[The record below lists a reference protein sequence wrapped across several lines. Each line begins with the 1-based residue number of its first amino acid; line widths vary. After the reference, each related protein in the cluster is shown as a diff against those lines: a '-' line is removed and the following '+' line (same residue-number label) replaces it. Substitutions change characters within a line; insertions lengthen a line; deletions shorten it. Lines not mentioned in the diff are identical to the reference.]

1 MSGIEKVCEFSGEY
15 PGCDMY
21 GYKRNSI
28 QIMPKYRKEFKN
40 ADHVL
45 HIFKPEKQWIGK
57 SPFRFKMDYDVSD
70 MKNWTPEFK
79 DVKEWEAFYSS
90 QHQCRVSFEYM
101 YALQVFDSKLKG
113 EVNGLYLN
121 WSNQLST
128 VKRKIK
134 RIIGCKKVNI
144 QFHDM
149 LYHEWREIHDK
160 LV

>member
-1 MSGIEKVCEFSGEY
+1 
-15 PGCDMY
+15 
-21 GYKRNSI
+21 
-28 QIMPKYRKEFKN
+28 
-40 ADHVL
+40 
-45 HIFKPEKQWIGK
+45 
-57 SPFRFKMDYDVSD
+57 
-70 MKNWTPEFK
+70 
-79 DVKEWEAFYSS
+79 
-90 QHQCRVSFEYM
+90 M